1 MTSSLSTSDPRRR
14 DERASKRW
22 TLWLACAAT
31 LMLILDITVVNV
43 ALPDM
48 ERTLHT
54 QLTDLEWVVDA
65 YSLALGSLLLI
76 WGSVADRVGRRRVF
90 VIGMVVFTAGSL
102 WSSRRPRRCC

>member
-1 MTSSLSTSDPRRR
+1 MPPSSADSHSDHRG
-14 DERASKRW
+14 ERSARRW
-22 TLWLACAAT
+22 TLWLASAAT

-65 YSLALGSLLLI
+65 YAFALASLLLI
-76 WGSVADRVGRRRVF
+76 AGSLADRIGRRRVYI
-90 VIGMVVFTAGSL
+90 VGMIVFTGGSL
-102 WSSRRPRRCC
+102 ASSLASSPLS